1 MRKIV
6 GSIAMAMMF
15 ALGASAHDF
24 FINLSESMEHKPG
37 SVGVSIGWG
46 HAMPFDDFFMGNS
59 LEVYEIYDPKMRKSA
74 LEFDKA
80 GNEGIETRR
89 YETKPSANFPEA
101 LIFGGDIFA
110 NKVYFTQDS
119 ARGVYQVAANTKK
132 VQFSVWKDKK
142 GRQKWGRVPL
152 DEIKEAKEVKTSL
165 NYQSFAKAYVSVGEW
180 QNPKPIG
187 HELEL
192 IPLSDLSRVKV
203 GDEVEFEVLFLGK
216 PLHEITD
223 GMPPAIRAYGEQ
235 GGAGYVGAFVKAGKV
250 KFRVHS
256 SGRWTTTLS
265 LRKKVSEE
273 IAPELVGK
281 ALHKGYNASVT
292 FFVRER

>member
-1 MRKIV
+1 MRKIA

-46 HAMPFDDFFMGNS
+46 HAVPFDDFFMGNS
-59 LEVYEIYDPKMRKSA
+59 LEAYEVYDPKMRKSA

-132 VQFSVWKDKK
+132 VQFSMWKDKK
-142 GRQKWGRVPL
+142 GRQKWGRVSL
-152 DEIKEAKEVKTSL
+152 DEIKEAKEVEMSL
-165 NYQSFAKAYVSVGEW
+165 NFQSFAKAYVSVGEW
-180 QNPKPIG
+180 QKPKPIG

-192 IPLSDLSRVKV
+192 IPLSDLSKVKV

-216 PLHEITD
+216 PLNEVID
-223 GMPPAIRAYGEQ
+223 GTPPAIRAYGEQ
-235 GGAGYVGAFVKAGKV
+235 GGAGHVGAFVSAGKA

-265 LRKKVSEE
+265 LRKKVNEE

-292 FFVRER
+292 FFVKER